1 MPILKSKTSTKKS
14 TVKAAVKVSAPKI
27 TELATRTILKP
38 LVTEKV
44 AKLSEGSVYAFKVSK
59 DANRVSVRQSIRD
72 LYGVMPVAV
81 NVMRVHGKIVR
92 FGGRESRQADWKK
105 AYVTLPKGQTID
117 IFAV

>member
-1 MPILKSKTSTKKS
+1 MPILKSKTAAKKS
-14 TVKAAVKVSAPKI
+14 TAKVAAKALTPKVTA
-27 TELATRTILKP
+27 LAARTILKP

-44 AKLSEGSVYAFKVSK
+44 AKMSEESVYAFKVSK
-59 DANRVSVRQSIRD
+59 EANRVSVRQAIRD

-81 NVMRVHGKIVR
+81 NVMRVHGKLVR